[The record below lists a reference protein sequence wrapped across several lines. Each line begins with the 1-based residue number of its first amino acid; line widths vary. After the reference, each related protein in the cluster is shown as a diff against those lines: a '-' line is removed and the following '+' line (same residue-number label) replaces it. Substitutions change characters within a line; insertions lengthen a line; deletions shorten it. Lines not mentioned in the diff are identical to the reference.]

1 MARYLSVCSGI
12 EAATVAWHP
21 LGWQPLAFSEIEDFP
36 RAVLAHHYPDVP
48 CHGDFTALRDQPWIV
63 DADVLVGGTP
73 CQAFSV
79 AGLRNSL
86 ADDRG
91 NLSLE
96 FVRLADAIDDV
107 RKLADKDPAIIV
119 WENVPG
125 VLSVKDN
132 AFGCFLAGLAGDV
145 DPYVPPRGK
154 WTNAG
159 VVAGPQRQ
167 VAWRVLDAQYFG
179 LAQRRRRVF
188 VVASARDGF
197 DPAAV
202 LLEFEGVRRD
212 TAPRRETGQVAPT
225 IPSRSTAG
233 GGLGTDFDCD
243 GGVIKAFAGTVE
255 SDVAATIQT
264 TCHDYSR
271 ADGFNMIA
279 HTLKAEGFDA
289 SEDGTGRGTPLVPV
303 MQPTHEVVGTLCAED
318 SPHGARGLSGLQ
330 TMLSGYIQPVAFS
343 YKDSGADAANDLS
356 PTLRAMPHDGS
367 HANGGGQMAVA
378 VPLQE
383 VGKRTGAST
392 DDPRAGIGIG
402 QDGDPMFTLQAGAQH
417 GVAAYGFQPRIARNG
432 RGDTGDIVNA
442 LNAQSGETGKGDAA
456 PCVAYTTK
464 LHNTKSNQSGKI
476 YEEYTV
482 GLDKSSPPP
491 ALLTSMAVRRLT
503 PTECSRLQGFP
514 DDYLLQVTFRGKC
527 PPADGVMYK
536 ALGNSM
542 AVPVM
547 RWIGK
552 RIANALA

>member
-1 MARYLSVCSGI
+1 MVKYLSICSGI

-21 LGWQPLAFSEIEDFP
+21 LGWKPLAFSEIEAFP

-48 CHGDFTALRDQPWIV
+48 LHGDFTVLRHEPWIV

-86 ADDRG
+86 SDERG

-96 FVRLADAIDDV
+96 FVRLADAIDNV
-107 RKLADKDPAIIV
+107 RKLAGKDSAIIV

-132 AFGCFLAGLAGDV
+132 AFGCFLAALAGDV
-145 DPYVPPRGK
+145 APYVPPRGK

-159 VVAGPQRQ
+159 VVAGPARQ

-212 TAPRRETGQVAPT
+212 TPPRREAGQA
-225 IPSRSTAG
+225 TAG
-233 GGLGTDFDCD
+233 TIDASLGRSRGAGTNPGALSHWDGDFPHPTLNQSHNT
-243 GGVIKAFAGTVE
+243 GGVGQSNQELFSQRGAYLAPAICMAHGQGGAE
-255 SDVAATIQT
+255 VASERRATL
-264 TCHDYSR
+264 TCIHE
-271 ADGFNMIA
+271 APIVA
-279 HTLKAEGFDA
+279 HTLKGEGFDA
-289 SEDGTGRGTPLVPV
+289 SEDGTGRGTPLV
-303 MQPTHEVVGTLCAED
+303 
-318 SPHGARGLSGLQ
+318 
-330 TMLSGYIQPVAFS
+330 
-343 YKDSGADAANDLS
+343 
-356 PTLRAMPHDGS
+356 
-367 HANGGGQMAVA
+367 A

-383 VGKRTGAST
+383 VGKRTGVST

-417 GVAAYGFQPRIARNG
+417 GVAHAIPFDTTQITSPSNYSRPQSGDPCHPLAAGAHPPAVAYAFQPRIARNG
-432 RGDTGDIVNA
+432 RGDMGEVVNA

-464 LHNTKSNQSGKI
+464 LHNTKSNQAGKI
-476 YEEYTV
+476 YKEYTV

-491 ALLTSMAVRRLT
+491 ALLTNMAVRRLT
-503 PTECSRLQGFP
+503 PVECSRLQGFP
-514 DDYLLQVTFRGKC
+514 DDYLLSVTWRGKC
-527 PPADGVMYK
+527 PPPDGPMYK

-542 AVPVM
+542 AVPCM
-547 RWIGK
+547 AWIGR
-552 RIANALA
+552 RINHALA